1 MELSP
6 QDLHQVTEYHNL
18 SIVFVLTAGFGV
30 AGILGYITHRLHL
43 SPILGYLL
51 AGYFIGPFS
60 PGYIADLNIA
70 EQLAEIGVV
79 LMLFEVGL
87 HFNLSDLLKVRTI
100 AIPGALIQT
109 FVAAVFSAW
118 LIQYI
123 GWPLESGIV
132 IGLCVGVASTLVLV
146 RMLVDNNLL
155 NTTQGHISIGWLI
168 VEDLLTVGV
177 LILLPIIAVILNE
190 PEFSYSKILSSIA
203 LMVLRFALLALI
215 MFTLVSRFALYA
227 LTKIARTR
235 SHELFTLGV
244 LAIIFGIATSSAVVF
259 GTSIALG
266 AFIAGMVIGQ
276 TEVRHQASANSLAM
290 KDAFVVLFF
299 LTVGMLFNPHAI
311 VENFATFSGVLF
323 IILIIK
329 PLTAFLIVA
338 VLRYPVR
345 TAFTVAIALA
355 QIGEFSFI
363 LAEEALKFKFL
374 PDDGFDI
381 IVACA
386 LVSICLNPLLFKLI
400 DPLSRYFSIRGEA
413 KLPSEAQESEHKAV
427 LIGFGPIGQ
436 SVYEVL
442 ERIGFATLIIEQ
454 NIDTVQ
460 SLRLGEKHAIFG
472 DAGSVEILHQAKLET
487 ASLLVITTPEIQ
499 ATLTIIKLARILNP
513 DIPIVVRVRFMNDE
527 PKLADLNVDYVC
539 CEREAIK
546 AYDEIIFK
554 YANLAS

>member
-1 MELSP
+1 MSLSP
-6 QDLHQVTEYHNL
+6 QDIQHVSDYQNL
-18 SIVFVLTAGFGV
+18 SIVFILTAGFGV
-30 AGILGYITHRLHL
+30 AGILGYVTHRLHL
-43 SPILGYLL
+43 SPILGYLI
-51 AGYFIGPFS
+51 AGYLIGPFS
-60 PGYIADLNIA
+60 PGYIADLKIS

-87 HFNLSDLLKVRTI
+87 HFNLSDLLKVRNI

-109 FVAAVFSAW
+109 FVTAAFSAL
-118 LIQYI
+118 LIQSM
-123 GWPLESGIV
+123 GWPLEAGVI
-132 IGLCVGVASTLVLV
+132 IGLSIGVASTVVLV
-146 RMLVDNNLL
+146 RMLMENNIL
-155 NTTQGHISIGWLI
+155 NTSQGHISIGWLI

-177 LILLPIIAVILNE
+177 LILIPILAVILKE
-190 PEFSYSKILSSIA
+190 PEFSYGKVFLSVA
-203 LMVLRFALLALI
+203 LMLLRFALLALI

-299 LTVGMLFNPHAI
+299 LTAGMLFNPNAI
-311 VENFATFSGVLF
+311 VENFALFSGILF
-323 IILIIK
+323 IILVIK

-345 TAFTVAIALA
+345 TALTVAIALA

-400 DPLSRYFSIRGEA
+400 NPLTHYFGTKGETHV
-413 KLPSEAQESEHKAV
+413 PREVQESDHKAV
-427 LIGFGPIGQ
+427 LIGFGPIGRN
-436 SVYEVL
+436 VHDIL
-442 ERIGFATLIIEQ
+442 EKIGFNVMIVEQ

-460 SLRLGEKHAIFG
+460 SLRLADKQAIFG

-499 ATLTIIKLARILNP
+499 TTLSIIKFARILNP
-513 DIPIVVRVRFMNDE
+513 DIPIVVRVRFVDDE
-527 PKLADLNVDYVC
+527 PKIKELDVEFVC

-546 AYDEIIFK
+546 AYDEILFK
-554 YANLAS
+554 YAR